1 MGWLLFKKQQ
11 ITNTDKD
18 VEEVVGSLVGMQNG
32 TVIMENRC
40 AVYQKIKNKSTIY
53 PEIPL
58 LSIYP
63 K

>member
-1 MGWLLFKKQQ
+1 MENYIYNIKEKVLLMWR
-11 ITNTDKD
+11 NCNPC
-18 VEEVVGSLVGMQNG
+18 VLLVAMQNG
-32 TVIMENRC
+32 AVTMENHV
-40 AVYQKIKNKSTIY
+40 AVSQKIKNKITIY

>member
-1 MGWLLFKKQQ
+1 M
-11 ITNTDKD
+11 
-18 VEEVVGSLVGMQNG
+18 VGSLVGMQNG
-32 TVIMENRC
+32 TVIMENRS
-40 AVYQKIKNKSTIY
+40 AVTQKIKNKITIY

>member
-1 MGWLLFKKQQ
+1 M
-11 ITNTDKD
+11 
-18 VEEVVGSLVGMQNG
+18 VGSLVGMQNG